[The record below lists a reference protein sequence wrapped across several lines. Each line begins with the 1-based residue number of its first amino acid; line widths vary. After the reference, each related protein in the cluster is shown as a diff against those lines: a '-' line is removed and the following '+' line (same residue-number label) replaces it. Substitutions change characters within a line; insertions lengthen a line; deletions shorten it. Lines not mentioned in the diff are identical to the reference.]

1 MLLDCGEGTW
11 AGLVQAR
18 GHAPAAK
25 MLASLTAVW
34 VSHQHADHCLGL
46 VELLGFLIE
55 GVCCFW
61 VFSLIEYPLPKMARA
76 TLDVGRTPSASG
88 DRTTTRVSVAA

>member
-18 GHAPAAK
+18 GHAAAAT
-25 MLASLTAVW
+25 MLASLVAVW

-46 VELLGFLIE
+46 VELLGF
-55 GVCCFW
+55 
-61 VFSLIEYPLPKMARA
+61 S
-76 TLDVGRTPSASG
+76 
-88 DRTTTRVSVAA
+88 